1 MRLFI
6 FGAGYSGRAIAREAL
21 ARGAAV
27 AGTTRS
33 PEKAGALRAE
43 GMQPLLFDGSS
54 LSHEIMTQLAT
65 ATHLIASAAPDP
77 VDPVLAVA
85 GDVTLKIDGE
95 AAAPWRSHRL
105 ARGQKLRIGPCRKGL
120 RFYVAIEGGI
130 ACPPVLGSRS
140 THVRTG
146 IGGIEGRRLKAGD
159 TLPLAQD
166 AVAPGPERG
175 FDPAGLP
182 AAPQRLRV
190 VLGPQDDYFT
200 AAGIKTFLDSD
211 YAVAR
216 DADRMGCRLEGPA
229 IEHAKGHNIISD
241 GIPLGGIQVPGN
253 GLPIVLMQDRQTTG
267 GYPKIACLIG
277 PDVARLAQKRPGET
291 VRFVALSLGEAEVAV
306 RAEAARLAEL
316 LAGIG
321 PVE

>member
-1 MRLFI
+1 MSALRVI
-6 FGAGYSGRAIAREAL
+6 QAGPYSTVQDAGRVGSQRFGISPA
-21 ARGAAV
+21 GAADPALLAV
-27 AGTTRS
+27 ANTL
-33 PEKAGALRAE
+33 AGN
-43 GMQPLLFDGSS
+43 
-54 LSHEIMTQLAT
+54 
-65 ATHLIASAAPDP
+65 APDAAAIECTLMGDAYE
-77 VDPVLAVA
+77 VAAETARLAIA
-85 GDVTLKIDGE
+85 GDVTVKIDGE
-95 AAAPWRSHRL
+95 AADPWRSYLLR
-105 ARGQKLRIGPCRKGL
+105 RGQKLRIGPCRSGL
-120 RFYVAIEGGI
+120 RFYVAVAGGI

-159 TLPLAQD
+159 LLPLAQD
-166 AVAPGPERG
+166 AATGPERR

-182 AAPQRLRV
+182 AAPERLRV

-200 AAGIKTFLDSD
+200 AAGIATFLESD

-253 GLPIVLMQDRQTTG
+253 GLPIVLMRDRQTTG

-291 VRFVALSLGEAEVAV
+291 VRFAAISA
-306 RAEAARLAEL
+306 AEAVAAVKAEEAGLAER

-321 PVE
+321 ALE

>member
-1 MRLFI
+1 MNALRLVQAGPYSTVQDAGR
-6 FGAGYSGRAIAREAL
+6 FGSQRFGISPAGAADPALLAIANKLVGNAPDV
-21 ARGAAV
+21 AAV
-27 AGTTRS
+27 ECTLMGDVY
-33 PEKAGALRAE
+33 EVVAE
-43 GMQPLLFDGSS
+43 
-54 LSHEIMTQLAT
+54 
-65 ATHLIASAAPDP
+65 SAR
-77 VDPVLAVA
+77 VAVV

-95 AAAPWRSHRL
+95 ATAPWRSHRL
-105 ARGQKLRIGPCRKGL
+105 ARGQKLRIGPCRSGL
-120 RFYVAIEGGI
+120 RFYVAVEGGI

-159 TLPLAQD
+159 LLPLAQES
-166 AVAPGPERG
+166 VLVRPELG
-175 FDPAGLP
+175 FDPGRLP
-182 AAPQRLRV
+182 RAPDRLRV
-190 VLGPQDDYFT
+190 VLGPQADYFT
-200 AAGIKTFLDSD
+200 AAGLATFLQSD

-253 GLPIVLMQDRQTTG
+253 GQPIVLMRDRQTTG

-277 PDVARLAQKRPGET
+277 PDVARLAQKKPGET
-291 VRFVALSLGEAEVAV
+291 VRFAALDTAEAQATV
-306 RAEAARLAEL
+306 RAEAAGLAER

>member
-1 MRLFI
+1 MSALRVIQAGPYSTVQDAGRLGSQR
-6 FGAGYSGRAIAREAL
+6 FGISPAGAADPALLAIANTLVGNPRD
-21 ARGAAV
+21 AAAIECTLTGDAYEV
-27 AGTTRS
+27 A
-33 PEKAGALRAE
+33 AE
-43 GMQPLLFDGSS
+43 S
-54 LSHEIMTQLAT
+54 
-65 ATHLIASAAPDP
+65 
-77 VDPVLAVA
+77 VRLAVA

-120 RFYVAIEGGI
+120 RFYVAVEGGI

-159 TLPLAQD
+159 MLPLAQD

-182 AAPQRLRV
+182 AAPERLRV

-200 AAGIKTFLDSD
+200 AAGIKTFLESD
-211 YAVAR
+211 YTVAR

-291 VRFVALSLGEAEVAV
+291 VRFVALSPGEAEAAV

>member
-1 MRLFI
+1 MSTLRVVQAGPYSTVQDAGR
-6 FGAGYSGRAIAREAL
+6 FGSQRFGISPA
-21 ARGAAV
+21 GAA
-27 AGTTRS
+27 
-33 PEKAGALRAE
+33 
-43 GMQPLLFDGSS
+43 
-54 LSHEIMTQLAT
+54 
-65 ATHLIASAAPDP
+65 
-77 VDPVLAVA
+77 DPVLLAIANTLAGNPPDAAAIECTLLGDAYEVTADSARIAVA

-105 ARGQKLRIGPCRKGL
+105 VRGQKIRIGACRSGL
-120 RFYVAIEGGI
+120 RFYVAVQGGI
-130 ACPPVLGSRS
+130 ACPLVLGSRS

-146 IGGIEGRRLKAGD
+146 IGGIDGRRLKAGD
-159 TLPLAQD
+159 ALPLAQD
-166 AVAPGPERG
+166 AVAGGTERD
-175 FDPAGLP
+175 FDPTRLP
-182 AAPQRLRV
+182 AAPARLRV

-200 AAGIKTFLDSD
+200 AAGIATFLESD

-229 IEHAKGHNIISD
+229 IAHAKGHNIISD

-253 GLPIVLMQDRQTTG
+253 GLPIVLMRDRQTTG

-291 VRFVALSLGEAEVAV
+291 ASFAALTPAEAQAAV
-306 RAEAARLAEL
+306 RAEAAGLAER

-321 PVE
+321 ALE